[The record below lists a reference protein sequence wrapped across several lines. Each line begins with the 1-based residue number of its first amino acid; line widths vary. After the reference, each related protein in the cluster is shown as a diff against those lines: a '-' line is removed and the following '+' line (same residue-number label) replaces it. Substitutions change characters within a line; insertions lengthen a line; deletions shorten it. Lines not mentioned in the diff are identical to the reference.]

1 MLRTEKI
8 KFIFIT
14 VIFFSL
20 FLLPRV
26 NNIDYSSLLIALLG
40 LIALVIR
47 LKDKFFKIDNFEI
60 FSTFHLIIVFINTL
74 VFSNY
79 KIGEDWYYF
88 LRITRSY
95 FLFYIIYILIVK
107 FQTNQKNILKLFW
120 SVGLIHILLVLLQ
133 YFTIGK
139 QKLFFLSLN
148 PVYNEFI
155 NPSEYL
161 NTLVGGL
168 RVKGIMMGFDGAGIL
183 IAIWSVFSLY
193 FFKNIFLRLSL
204 LMIAMGTS
212 FLTSRTGLL
221 LTGIVFI
228 VYLILLIKQRSLIL
242 IAFIVLIISSASFVI
257 SKHIDKNST
266 LLTKT
271 MPFML
276 EGLVSYQKSGQFKI
290 SSLEDTLFN
299 HSNVPISD
307 LSIFGKPEKQKP
319 SPDNIIKSATQS
331 DIGYIQ
337 LIGNVGVVGMIFVLL
352 ALGREAF
359 LSHKESKTFFD
370 YRIILI
376 FLILIANIKGPYFF
390 GRLIFDILI
399 ILFAFRVFK
408 KSEKE
413 SSIL

>member
-8 KFIFIT
+8 KIIFIT

-20 FLLPRV
+20 FLLPRI
-26 NNIDYSSLLIALLG
+26 NNIDYSSLLIAFLG

-60 FSTFHLIIVFINTL
+60 FSTFLLIIVFINTL

-79 KIGEDWYYF
+79 KISEDWYYF

-95 FLFYIIYILIVK
+95 FLFYIIYILTIK
-107 FQTNQKNILKLFW
+107 FQINQKNTFRLFW
-120 SVGLIHILLVLLQ
+120 SVGLIHILLVLFQ
-133 YFTIGK
+133 YFSIGNL
-139 QKLFFLSLN
+139 KLFFLSLN
-148 PVYNEFI
+148 PVYNEYI

-161 NTLVGGL
+161 NVLVGGL

-183 IAIWSVFSLY
+183 IAIWSALSIYL
-193 FFKNIFLRLSL
+193 FKNKFLKLSFL
-204 LMIAMGTS
+204 VIGLGVS
-212 FLTSRTGLL
+212 FLTSRTGIL
-221 LTGIVFI
+221 LTGIVFSIYIFFLIKQKSI
-228 VYLILLIKQRSLIL
+228 VLISLVILLI
-242 IAFIVLIISSASFVI
+242 SSTCTLVFKYS
-257 SKHIDKNST
+257 DKNSA
-266 LLTKT
+266 LITKT

-276 EGLVSYQKSGQFKI
+276 EGLVEYKKSGQFKI
-290 SSLEDTLFN
+290 ASLQDTLFN

-307 LSIFGKPEKQKP
+307 FSLFGKPEKQKP

-337 LIGNVGVVGMIFVLL
+337 LIGNVGVIGMIIVLI
-352 ALGREAF
+352 ALGREVF
-359 LSHKESKTFFD
+359 LSYKESKTLFD
-370 YRIILI
+370 CRIILI

-408 KSEKE
+408 ESEKE
-413 SSIL
+413 SYIL

>member
-8 KFIFIT
+8 IFIFIT

-26 NNIDYSSLLIALLG
+26 NNIDYSSILIALLG

-60 FSTFHLIIVFINTL
+60 FSTFLLIIVFINTL
-74 VFSNY
+74 VFCNY

-183 IAIWSVFSLY
+183 IAIWSVLSLY
-193 FFKNIFLRLSL
+193 LFKNIFLRLSL
-204 LMIAMGTS
+204 LMLAVGTS
-212 FLTSRTGLL
+212 FLTSRTGVL

-228 VYLILLIKQRSLIL
+228 IYLILLIKQRSLIFIATVFL
-242 IAFIVLIISSASFVI
+242 ITSSISVI
-257 SKHIDKNST
+257 TYKLIDKNST
-266 LLTKT
+266 LLSKT

-276 EGLVSYQKSGQFKI
+276 EGIVSYQKSGQFKI
-290 SSLEDTLFN
+290 ESLEDTLFN

-307 LSIFGKPEKQKP
+307 LSFFGKPEKQKP
-319 SPDNIIKSATQS
+319 SPDNKIKKATQS

-337 LIGNVGVVGMIFVLL
+337 LIGNIGVFGFILL
-352 ALGREAF
+352 LIVIVREAI
-359 LSHKESKTFFD
+359 LSFKESKTFFD

-376 FLILIANIKGPYFF
+376 FLMLIANIKGPYFF
-390 GRLIFDILI
+390 GRLIFDIII

-413 SSIL
+413 SFIL